1 MEKMTKEQLANMFDH
16 TLLKPFAT
24 KGGLSKAVR
33 GQQKIRL

>member
-24 KGGLSKAVR
+24 KEEFQRLCEDS
-33 GQQKIRL
+33 KIRL